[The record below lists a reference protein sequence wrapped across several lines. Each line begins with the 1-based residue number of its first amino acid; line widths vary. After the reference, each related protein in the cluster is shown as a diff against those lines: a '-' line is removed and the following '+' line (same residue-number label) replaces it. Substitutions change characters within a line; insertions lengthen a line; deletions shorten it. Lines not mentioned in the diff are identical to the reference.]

1 MLVLLVNNFVTFPAF
16 LCYLF
21 NLPVLTHVQ
30 LPVQGVLVD
39 DSSAVM
45 DDSNAVE
52 EKAGEI
58 MPLKQKRF

>member
-1 MLVLLVNNFVTFPAF
+1 
-16 LCYLF
+16 
-21 NLPVLTHVQ
+21 
-30 LPVQGVLVD
+30 VQGVLVD

-52 EKAGEI
+52 EKAGET